1 MFFHHGHQIIKE
13 LPVASGLCTEQPSEH
28 CNKIV
33 TGNREHHSRQNSVA
47 NSLADVFNRQHYSAD
62 PKILSLMTHF
72 LFLTNIKTTY
82 KIVLQNTK
90 IFDLSQ
96 KRGSRQLISVLGPRQ
111 KSHNLPPTF
120 Y

>member
-13 LPVASGLCTEQPSEH
+13 LPVASGLCTEQPSKQ

-62 PKILSLMTHF
+62 PKILSLMSKKLIKNQERKNLPKGVSISFDKVFGTF
-72 LFLTNIKTTY
+72 LFPFCL
-82 KIVLQNTK
+82 
-90 IFDLSQ
+90 
-96 KRGSRQLISVLGPRQ
+96 
-111 KSHNLPPTF
+111 
-120 Y
+120 